1 MIYNN
6 VLDLVGHTPV
16 VKYENIYIKL
26 EGYNP
31 GGSIKDRAAKYML
44 IKAMENG
51 SLKKGDTIVEPTSGN
66 TGIGLACL
74 GPSLGLKVVIIMPD
88 SMSVERI
95 KAIKAYGAEVILTDG
110 KLGMK
115 GAIDLANK
123 LVKEKDYHIMGQF
136 DNPDNALAHYETTA
150 SEIINDFKELDY
162 IVCTIGSGGT
172 ITGLAKRLKEVYPNI
187 KVIGVEPDESPLLSK
202 GYAGSHKIQGIGANF
217 IPSILDL
224 KLVDKII
231 TVKSD
236 DCFIEME
243 RLAKKGLFLGISSAA
258 AVIAG
263 KTLGKGNILVISP
276 DSGLKYLSVIE

>member
-123 LVKEKDYHIMGQF
+123 LVKEKKYHIMGQF

-150 SEIINDFKELDY
+150 SEIIDDFKELDY

-202 GYAGSHKIQGIGANF
+202 GYAGSHRIQGIGANF

>member
-1 MIYNN
+1 MIYEN

-44 IKAMENG
+44 IKALERG
-51 SLKKGDTIVEPTSGN
+51 EIKSGDTIVEPTSGN

-110 KLGMK
+110 ALGMK

-123 LVKEKDYHIMGQF
+123 LVKEKNYHLMGQF
-136 DNPDNALAHYETTA
+136 NNPDNALAHYETTA
-150 SEIINDFKELDY
+150 EEIIEDFKNLDY
-162 IVCTIGSGGT
+162 VVCSIGSGGT
-172 ITGLAKRLKEVYPNI
+172 ITGLAKKLKEHYPNI
-187 KVIGVEPDESPLLSK
+187 KIIGVEPEESPLLSK
-202 GYAGSHKIQGIGANF
+202 GYAGAHKIQGIGANF
-217 IPSILDL
+217 IPSVLDT
-224 KLVDKII
+224 KCYDKII

-236 DCFIEME
+236 DCFIEMKA
-243 RLAKKGLFLGISSAA
+243 LAKKGLFLGISSAA
-258 AVIAG
+258 AVIAA
-263 KTLGKGNILVISP
+263 KSLGKGNILAISP

>member
-123 LVKEKDYHIMGQF
+123 LVKEKNYHIMGQF

-150 SEIINDFKELDY
+150 SEIIDDFKELDY

-202 GYAGSHKIQGIGANF
+202 GYAGSHRIQGIGANF

>member
-110 KLGMK
+110 ILGMK

-123 LVKEKDYHIMGQF
+123 LVKEKGYHLMGQF
-136 DNPDNALAHYETTA
+136 DNPNNALAHYETTA
-150 SEIINDFKELDY
+150 NEIIDDFKELDY
-162 IVCTIGSGGT
+162 VVCTIGSGGT
-172 ITGLAKRLKEVYPNI
+172 ITGVSKRLKEVYPNI
-187 KVIGVEPDESPLLSK
+187 KIVGVEPEESPLLSK
-202 GYAGSHKIQGIGANF
+202 GYSGSHKIQGIGANF

-236 DCFIEME
+236 DCFVEMQ
-243 RLAKKGLFLGISSAA
+243 RLAEKGLFLGISSAA

-263 KTLGKGNILVISP
+263 KSLGKGNILVISP

>member
-1 MIYNN
+1 MIYEN

-74 GPSLGLKVVIIMPD
+74 GPSLGLNVVIIMPD

-123 LVKEKDYHIMGQF
+123 LVKEKGYFLMGQF
-136 DNPDNALAHYETTA
+136 DNPNNSLAHYETTA

>member
-44 IKAMENG
+44 IKAMERG
-51 SLKKGDTIVEPTSGN
+51 SIKKGDTIVEPTSGN

-123 LVKEKDYHIMGQF
+123 LVKEKNYHIMGQF

-162 IVCTIGSGGT
+162 IVCTVGSGGT

-263 KTLGKGNILVISP
+263 KTLGKGNILVVSP

>member
-44 IKAMENG
+44 IKAMERG
-51 SLKKGDTIVEPTSGN
+51 SIKKGDTIVEPTSGN

-123 LVKEKDYHIMGQF
+123 LVKEKNYHIMGQF

-202 GYAGSHKIQGIGANF
+202 GYAGSHRIQGIGANF

>member
-1 MIYNN
+1 MIYEN

-31 GGSIKDRAAKYML
+31 AGSIKDRAAKYML
-44 IKAMENG
+44 IKALERG
-51 SLKKGDTIVEPTSGN
+51 EIKSGDTIVEPTSGN

-88 SMSVERI
+88 NMSAERI

-110 KLGMK
+110 ALGMK

-123 LVKEKDYHIMGQF
+123 LVKQKNYHLMGQF

-150 SEIINDFKELDY
+150 EEIIEDFKNLDFV
-162 IVCTIGSGGT
+162 VCSIGSGGT
-172 ITGLAKRLKEVYPNI
+172 ITGLAKKLKEHYPNI
-187 KVIGVEPDESPLLSK
+187 KIIGVEPEESPLLSK
-202 GYAGSHKIQGIGANF
+202 GYSGAHKIQGIGANF
-217 IPSILDL
+217 IPSVLDT
-224 KLVDKII
+224 KCYDKII

-236 DCFIEME
+236 DCFIEMKE
-243 RLAKKGLFLGISSAA
+243 LAKKGLFLGISSAA
-258 AVIAG
+258 AVIAA
-263 KTLGKGNILVISP
+263 KSLGKGNILAISP

>member
-123 LVKEKDYHIMGQF
+123 LVKEKNYHIMGQF

-162 IVCTIGSGGT
+162 IVCTVGSGGT

>member
-123 LVKEKDYHIMGQF
+123 LVKEKKYHIMGQF

-150 SEIINDFKELDY
+150 SEIIDDFKELDY

>member
-1 MIYNN
+1 MIYEN

-31 GGSIKDRAAKYML
+31 AGSIKDRAAKYML
-44 IKAMENG
+44 IKALERG
-51 SLKKGDTIVEPTSGN
+51 EIKSGDTIVEPTSGN

-88 SMSVERI
+88 NMSAERI

-110 KLGMK
+110 ALGMK

-123 LVKEKDYHIMGQF
+123 LVKEKNYHLMGQF

-150 SEIINDFKELDY
+150 EEIIEDFKNLDFV
-162 IVCTIGSGGT
+162 VCSIGSGGT
-172 ITGLAKRLKEVYPNI
+172 ITGLAKKLKEHYPNI
-187 KVIGVEPDESPLLSK
+187 KIIGVEPEESPLLSK
-202 GYAGSHKIQGIGANF
+202 GYSGAHKIQGIGANF
-217 IPSILDL
+217 IPSVLDT
-224 KLVDKII
+224 KCYDKII

-236 DCFIEME
+236 DCFIEMKE
-243 RLAKKGLFLGISSAA
+243 LAKKGLFLGISSAA
-258 AVIAG
+258 AVIAA
-263 KTLGKGNILVISP
+263 KSLGKGNILAISP

>member
-6 VLDLVGHTPV
+6 FLDLVGHTPV

-110 KLGMK
+110 ILGMK

-123 LVKEKDYHIMGQF
+123 LVKEKGYHLMGQF
-136 DNPDNALAHYETTA
+136 DNPNNALAHYETTA
-150 SEIINDFKELDY
+150 NEIIDDFKELDY
-162 IVCTIGSGGT
+162 VVCTIGSGGT
-172 ITGLAKRLKEVYPNI
+172 ITGVSKRLKEVYPNI
-187 KVIGVEPDESPLLSK
+187 KIVGVEPEESPLLSK
-202 GYAGSHKIQGIGANF
+202 GYSGSHKIQGIGANF

-236 DCFIEME
+236 DCFVEMQ
-243 RLAKKGLFLGISSAA
+243 RLAEKGLFLGISSAA

-263 KTLGKGNILVISP
+263 KSLGKGNILVISP

>member
-44 IKAMENG
+44 IKALERG
-51 SLKKGDTIVEPTSGN
+51 DIKCGDTIVEPTSGN

-88 SMSVERI
+88 NMSVERI

-110 KLGMK
+110 SLGMK

-123 LVKEKDYHIMGQF
+123 LVKEKNYHIMGQF

-150 SEIINDFKELDY
+150 EEIISDFKTLDY
-162 IVCTIGSGGT
+162 IVCSIGSGGT
-172 ITGLAKRLKEVYPNI
+172 ITGLSKRLKEVYPNI
-187 KVIGVEPDESPLLSK
+187 KVIGVEPEESPLLSK

-217 IPSILDL
+217 IPSLLDTSCY
-224 KLVDKII
+224 DKII

-236 DCFIEME
+236 DCFIEMQK
-243 RLAKKGLFLGISSAA
+243 LAEKGLFLGISSAA
-258 AVIAG
+258 AVIAA
-263 KTLGKGNILVISP
+263 KSLGKGNILAISP
-276 DSGLKYLSVIE
+276 DSGLKYLSVIK

>member
-123 LVKEKDYHIMGQF
+123 LVKEKNYHIMGQF
-136 DNPDNALAHYETTA
+136 DNPNNSLAHYETTA

-202 GYAGSHKIQGIGANF
+202 GYAGSHRIQGIGANF

>member
-44 IKAMENG
+44 IKAMERG
-51 SLKKGDTIVEPTSGN
+51 SIKKGDTIVEPTSGN

-162 IVCTIGSGGT
+162 IVCTVGSGGT

-263 KTLGKGNILVISP
+263 KTLGKGNILVVSP

>member
-1 MIYNN
+1 MIYEN

-31 GGSIKDRAAKYML
+31 AGSIKDRAAKYML
-44 IKAMENG
+44 IKALERG
-51 SLKKGDTIVEPTSGN
+51 EIKSGDTIVEPTSGN

-88 SMSVERI
+88 NMSAERI

-110 KLGMK
+110 ALGMK

-123 LVKEKDYHIMGQF
+123 LVKEKNYHIMGQF

-150 SEIINDFKELDY
+150 EEIIEDFKNLDY
-162 IVCTIGSGGT
+162 VVCSIGSGGT
-172 ITGLAKRLKEVYPNI
+172 ITGLAKKLKEHYPNI
-187 KVIGVEPDESPLLSK
+187 KIIGVEPEESPLLSK
-202 GYAGSHKIQGIGANF
+202 GYAGAHKIQGIGANF
-217 IPSILDL
+217 IPSVLDT
-224 KLVDKII
+224 KCYDKII

-236 DCFIEME
+236 DCFIEMKE
-243 RLAKKGLFLGISSAA
+243 LAKKGLFLGISSAA
-258 AVIAG
+258 AVIAA
-263 KTLGKGNILVISP
+263 KSLGKGNILAISP